1 MQGISAFEF
10 ATLDSGHF
18 HVLNEDTLV
27 PNDLDTG
34 DIILFSRPCEGMNIV
49 GAVLCYAAKV
59 QKSAGGSFA
68 SSSRPGTMCV

>member
-10 ATLDSGHF
+10 AALESGHF
-18 HVLNEDTLV
+18 HVLNE
-27 PNDLDTG
+27 LDTG

-59 QKSAGGSFA
+59 RQSAGGSFA
-68 SSSRPGTMCV
+68 SSSRPGTMCA

>member
-10 ATLDSGHF
+10 SKLESNHF

-34 DIILFSRPCEGMNIV
+34 DIILFSRPCDGMNIV

-59 QKSAGGSFA
+59 KQNVGD
-68 SSSRPGTMCV
+68 